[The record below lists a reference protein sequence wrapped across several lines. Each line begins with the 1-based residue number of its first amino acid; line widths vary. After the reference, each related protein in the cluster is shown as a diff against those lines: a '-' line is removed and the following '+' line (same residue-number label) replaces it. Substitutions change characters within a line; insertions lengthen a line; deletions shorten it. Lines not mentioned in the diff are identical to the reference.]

1 MINPKENFNRGKVG
15 GESLFAICAG
25 QMAGPLIITER
36 DIPPPLGR
44 EETAT
49 LKSRGDCLQS

>member
-25 QMAGPLIITER
+25 QMAGPFIITER
-36 DIPPPLGR
+36 DIPPLS
-44 EETAT
+44 EEKKPR
-49 LKSRGDCLQS
+49 L